1 MFQLPFLK
9 TFRLYLLIFSA
20 TLSFAS
26 ACGGNDPDPEIT
38 KTKLAKEA
46 AEKAYLEF
54 TKKQQQW
61 ADSLFS
67 GMSDKEKI
75 GQLIMATTY
84 SNLSASHVQGIEQ
97 LIKDYAIGGLI
108 FMQGGPVRQV
118 KLINRYQAL
127 SKIPLMIA
135 MDAEYGLA
143 MRLDS
148 TLMFPKSITL
158 GAIQNERMI
167 YEMGGEIARQ
177 LRRVGAHINFAPVS
191 DINTDPGNPVIGFRS
206 FGEEKGNVTR
216 KAIAYMKGLQHNG
229 VIASAKHF
237 PGHGDTNTDSH
248 YALPLIKH
256 STERIF
262 ETELFPFKEM
272 IADSVLS
279 VMVAH
284 LNVPALDSTPNLPTS
299 LSKKVITDLLIDSLG
314 FKGLVFTDALNMQG
328 VAKYY
333 KPGEIAVKALVAGND
348 ILLSPEDI
356 PACITAIEN
365 AIAEGT
371 LTWNAI
377 ELKVKKILKAKYF
390 LGLNYFRPIS
400 ENNIIKDLN
409 TSKARAIK
417 QLLYE
422 QAFTIVANKEGYLP
436 ISKIDSVNFASLS
449 LGEDE
454 ESTFQTYL
462 SKYTAIENFQLSKS
476 KLNTAQ
482 LEELYAK
489 LKDKDAVFIGL
500 HKMNNRR
507 SRQYGLSNAVISF
520 IKKLEQDTKV
530 IPVAFGNPYSLK
542 YLEESDYLVCAYE
555 DDTLAQIAAAQALFG
570 AVNANGKLPVTASD
584 KLKAGDG
591 IKVATLGRLGFGL
604 PESTGMESAILEK
617 IDSIAKYAI
626 DIEATPG
633 CQVLVARDG
642 RIIYDKSFGHQ
653 TYSKKTNINSKSVY
667 DIASLSKVLG
677 TLQAV
682 MMLEQQQRLD
692 LNKKASEYLPELVN
706 TNKENMVIKDILSH
720 QAGLKSFYPFW
731 NFVTENGENKTDY
744 LSYEPK
750 EGYSVQISPDLFAID
765 HIADSVWQWLID
777 TDLAR
782 NRYGYR
788 KPTYRYSDLGFMI
801 MRKLVEKVSGQP
813 LDIFLQEYIYQPLG
827 LQHLT
832 YRPLEKL
839 DKEQIVPTEM
849 DIYLRKGLV
858 QGYVH
863 DPGSALS
870 GGVDG
875 HAGLFSNAYD
885 ISVVL
890 QMNLQEGFYGG
901 NWYIQPETLA
911 KFNERHFENN
921 RRGLGWDKPPLK
933 NVRSTSSELSSDL
946 TFGHTGFTG
955 TCGWVD
961 PAYNLVYVFLS
972 NRIHPFV
979 GNQKLIRENI
989 RTKIQD
995 VIYESIKGIPIEN
1008 VSGRAGK

>member
-1 MFQLPFLK
+1 MFQLSFLK
-9 TFRLYLLIFSA
+9 TFRFYILIFTASF
-20 TLSFAS
+20 SFAS
-26 ACGGNDPDPEIT
+26 ACGGNDPDPEVL
-38 KTKLAKEA
+38 KAKLAREA
-46 AEKAYLEF
+46 AEKAYKEYL
-54 TKKQQQW
+54 TKQQTW
-61 ADSLFS
+61 ADSVYAL
-67 GMSDKEKI
+67 MSEKERI

-84 SNLSASHVQGIEQ
+84 SNLSANHVEGIEK
-97 LIKDYAIGGLI
+97 LIKEYAIGGLI

-118 KLINRYQAL
+118 KLVNRYQKL

-177 LRRVGAHINFAPVS
+177 IRRVGAHIDFAPVA
-191 DINTDPGNPVIGFRS
+191 DINTDPENPVIGFRS
-206 FGEEKGNVTR
+206 FGEEKGNVAK

-237 PGHGDTNTDSH
+237 PGHGDTNADSH
-248 YALPLIKH
+248 YSLPLIKH
-256 STERIF
+256 SKERIL

-328 VAKYY
+328 VAKYF

-356 PACITAIEN
+356 PACITAVEK
-365 AIAEGT
+365 AIADGT
-371 LTWNAI
+371 LNWSAI
-377 ELKVKKILKAKYF
+377 EFKAKKILKAKYF
-390 LGLNYFRPIS
+390 LGLNHFTPIS
-400 ENNIIKDLN
+400 ENNVIEDLN
-409 TSKARAIK
+409 TPKARAIK

-422 QAFTIVANKEGYLP
+422 QAFTIASNKDSFLP
-436 ISKIDSVNFASLS
+436 ISKIDSINFASLS
-449 LGEDE
+449 IGEAE
-454 ESTFQTYL
+454 ESTFQRYL
-462 SKYTAIENFQLSKS
+462 SKYTTIENLHIAKNQASTSQLD
-476 KLNTAQ
+476 Q
-482 LEELYAK
+482 LYEK
-489 LKDKDAVFIGL
+489 LKEKDAVFVGL
-500 HKMNNRR
+500 HNMNNRR
-507 SRQYGLSNAVISF
+507 SRQYGLSNAVLAF
-520 IKKLEQDTKV
+520 IKKLEKETKV
-530 IPVAFGNPYSLK
+530 VPVVFGNPYSLK

-570 AVNANGKLPVTASD
+570 AVNANGKLPVTASE
-584 KLKAGDG
+584 KFKAGDG
-591 IKVATLGRLGFGL
+591 IQVATLGRMGFGV
-604 PESTGMESAILEK
+604 PEIAGMESTVLAK
-617 IDSIAKYAI
+617 IDSIVKYAI
-626 DIEATPG
+626 GIEAAPG
-633 CQVLVARDG
+633 CQILVARDG
-642 RIIYDKSFGHQ
+642 RIVYDKSFGHH
-653 TYSKKTNINSKSVY
+653 TYSKKTSVSNESVY

-682 MMLEQQQRLD
+682 MMLEQQNKIDLD
-692 LNKKASEYLPELVN
+692 KKASDYLPELAN

-720 QAGLKSFYPFW
+720 QAGLKAFYPFW
-731 NFVTENGENKTDY
+731 SYVTENGENNPNY
-744 LSYEPK
+744 LSYEQK
-750 EGYSVQISPDLFAID
+750 EGYSVQISPDLFALD

-782 NRYGYR
+782 NRYGYS
-788 KPTYRYSDLGFMI
+788 KPTYRYSDLGFMMMKRI
-801 MRKLVEKVSGQP
+801 VERVSGQP
-813 LDIFLQEYIYQPLG
+813 LDQFLSQYIYQPLG
-827 LQHLT
+827 LKHIT
-832 YRPLEKL
+832 YNPIEKI
-839 DKEQIVPTEM
+839 DKDQIVPTEM
-849 DIYLRKGLV
+849 DIYQRKGLV
-858 QGYVH
+858 HGYVH
-863 DPGSALS
+863 DPASALS

-901 NWYIQPETLA
+901 NWYIQPETIA
-911 KFNERHFENN
+911 KFNHRYFDNN
-921 RRGLGWDKPPLK
+921 RRGLGWDKPPLR
-933 NVRSTSSELSSDL
+933 NVRASSSELSSDL

-995 VIYESIKGIPIEN
+995 VIYESLQGIPIES
-1008 VSGRAGK
+1008 VTGRAGK